1 MKHDVMA
8 SLDDQESQGSR
19 ALSVLSYWQQQGYD
33 ETQIIVRALNTLGE
47 GKSSADQTS
56 ALIAS
61 VKDILRQMR
70 DLLGEMRSMGVVGP
84 ASTDERRVAAA
95 LDEDTSPQETVELSQ
110 QFLSAV
116 KKAARPG
123 IRLEDGS

>member
-8 SLDDQESQGSR
+8 SLDDQDAQSSR
-19 ALSVLSYWQQQGYD
+19 ALSVLNYWQQQGYD
-33 ETQIIVRALNTLGE
+33 EAAIIVRALNTLGE

-56 ALIAS
+56 ALVAS

-70 DLLGEMRSMGVVGP
+70 DLLGEMRNMGVVGP

-123 IRLEDGS
+123 IRLDG